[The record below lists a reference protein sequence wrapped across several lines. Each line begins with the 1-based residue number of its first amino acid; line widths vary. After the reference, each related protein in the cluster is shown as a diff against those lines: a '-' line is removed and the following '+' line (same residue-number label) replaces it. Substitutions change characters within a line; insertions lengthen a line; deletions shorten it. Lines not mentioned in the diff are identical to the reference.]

1 MTTRDVVVDGIPIHY
16 AEAGDGPALL
26 LLHGV
31 SASHQVWERTIAAF
45 ANRWRVVAPDLP
57 GHGASGKPDA
67 PYTPDFYAGVMRSLG
82 RELGLDEAVVVGN
95 SLGGRVAIE
104 LALSYPRWTR
114 ALVLAAPPGGHG
126 RLMRGVGWTIG
137 SVAGARVLRA
147 ALPWTVDLCFWDP
160 FAAACD
166 ESQRAL
172 AERLEADDFPG
183 FARAVA
189 RSIAG
194 AMTEGLPPLGQLTQ
208 PTLLVWGR
216 QDRLVSLADARRL
229 RRDVEHARLVV
240 LERCGHLPML
250 ERPGEFNHRL
260 ADFLREVAAA
270 PLPAA
275 RRAASGG

>member
-1 MTTRDVVVDGIPIHY
+1 MTARDIVVDGIPIHY

-26 LLHGV
+26 LLHGI
-31 SASHQVWERTIAAF
+31 SASHAIWARTIPAF

-82 RELGLDEAVVVGN
+82 RELGIDEAVVVGN
-95 SLGGRVAIE
+95 SLGGQVAME

-114 ALVLAAPPGGHG
+114 ALVLAAPPGGYG
-126 RLMRGVGWTIG
+126 RLMRGVGWTLG
-137 SVAGARVLRA
+137 NVAGARVMRA
-147 ALPWTVDLCFWDP
+147 ALPWALDLCFWDP
-160 FAAACD
+160 YAQACD
-166 ESQRAL
+166 TSQQL
-172 AERLEADDFPG
+172 LGERLQADDFPG

-194 AMTEGLPPLGQLTQ
+194 AMAVGVPALRSLTQ
-208 PTLLVWGR
+208 PTLVVWGR
-216 QDRLVSLADARRL
+216 HDRLVSLAESRRL
-229 RRDVEHARLVV
+229 LRDVEHARLAV

-260 ADFLREVAAA
+260 ADFLREVEAA
-270 PLPAA
+270 PLPTA
-275 RRAASGG
+275 RLTASIA

>member
-1 MTTRDVVVDGIPIHY
+1 MTTRDIVVDGIPIHY

-26 LLHGV
+26 LLHGA
-31 SASHQVWERTIAAF
+31 SASHEVWARTVPAF

-82 RELGLDEAVVVGN
+82 RELGIDEAVVVGN
-95 SLGGRVAIE
+95 SLGGQVAME

-114 ALVLAAPPGGHG
+114 ALVLAAPPGGYG
-126 RLMRGVGWTIG
+126 RVMRGVGWTLG
-137 SVAGARVLRA
+137 NVAGTRIMRT
-147 ALPWTVDLCFWDP
+147 ALPWALDLCFWDP
-160 FAAACD
+160 YAAACD
-166 ESQRAL
+166 TSQRL
-172 AERLEADDFPG
+172 LSERLQADDFPG

-194 AMTEGLPPLGQLTQ
+194 AMATGVPALGQLTQ
-208 PTLLVWGR
+208 PTLVVWGR
-216 QDRLVSLADARRL
+216 HDRLVSLAESHRL
-229 RRDVEHARLVV
+229 LRDVEHARLVV

-260 ADFLREVAAA
+260 ADFLREVEAA
-270 PLPAA
+270 PLPSA
-275 RRAASGG
+275 RLAASIV